1 MANGPN
7 SKQQRIR
14 EKVIISGKSF
24 LYRLGNRRDLH
35 LSLEDLPR
43 IEIFQVDFF
52 FPLKLSNFQ
61 DII

>member
-1 MANGPN
+1 MGEGSGREVANGPN

-35 LSLEDLPR
+35 LSLEELPR
-43 IEIFQVDFF
+43 IKLFQVFS
-52 FPLKLSNFQ
+52 P
-61 DII
+61 